1 MQKLGSG
8 FLLWQKF
15 SLLTRFI
22 LYFAHLVMSKTVSQ
36 IDQKSY
42 NLLLESISDHAIMIL
57 DQEGYIINWNRGA
70 EQINGYT
77 ESEVLGKHFSIF
89 YTREDTEKSQP
100 EKNLQKVIDTG
111 GLEYKAWRVRKDGS
125 VYWANIV
132 FTALKNDRG
141 EIIGYGKVIHDLS
154 KQVQTE
160 ERISL
165 LNKELENRLQQSQSE
180 ISDYKHAL
188 DESAIVAI
196 TDQKGIIKHVNDNFC
211 KISKYS
217 KEELLGQDHRIINS
231 GFHSKEFIRN
241 LWVTIANGKIWRGEL
256 RNKAKDATYYWVD
269 TTIVPFLN
277 EHGKPY
283 QYLAIRSDITQR
295 KLAEEQLLK
304 ANEDLENKV
313 RERTLE
319 LTHALEKEKE
329 LNEMKSRFVSMASH
343 EFRTPLSAI
352 LSSTSLM
359 EHYVNP
365 DQEDKRKKHVE
376 RIKSSVKNL
385 TSILDDFLSLEK
397 LEQGKV
403 ESHNSEFN
411 FREFIEDAIEEMHG
425 MSKKKQQEIHLQYD
439 GHEQV
444 YQDKKILRNVLL
456 NLLSNAIKYSPEGKT
471 IFISSEIKDERVTL
485 AVKDEGIGIPLEAQK
500 NLFDKFFRARNAVN
514 IQGTG
519 LGLNIVK
526 RYVELL
532 DGIISFDSIENA
544 GTVFT
549 VSFPRYKKD

>member
-1 MQKLGSG
+1 
-8 FLLWQKF
+8 
-15 SLLTRFI
+15 
-22 LYFAHLVMSKTVSQ
+22 MSNTVSQ

-57 DQEGYIINWNRGA
+57 DQEGYIINWSRGA
-70 EQINGYT
+70 EQINGYM
-77 ESEVLGKHFSIF
+77 EDEVLGKHFSIF
-89 YTREDTEKSQP
+89 YTKDDLERSQP
-100 EKNLQKVIDTG
+100 EKNLQKVRDTG

-125 VYWANIV
+125 LYWGNIV
-132 FTALKNDRG
+132 FTSLKNNSG

-154 KQVQTE
+154 KQVQIE
-160 ERISL
+160 ERINL
-165 LNKELENRLQQSQSE
+165 LNKELENRLQQTQSE
-180 ISDYKHAL
+180 VSDYKHAL

-211 KISKYS
+211 KISKYARH
-217 KEELLGQDHRIINS
+217 ELLGQDHRIINS
-231 GFHSKEFIRN
+231 GYHSKEFIRN

-256 RNKAKDATYYWVD
+256 RNKAKDGTFYWVD

-277 EHGKPY
+277 ENNKPY

-304 ANEDLENKV
+304 ANEDLEHKV

-319 LTHALEKEKE
+319 LTYALEKEKE

-352 LSSTSLM
+352 LSSTSLI
-359 EHYVNP
+359 EHYINP
-365 DQEDKRKKHVE
+365 EQQDKRRKHID

-403 ESHNSEFN
+403 EAHNSQIN
-411 FREFIEDAIEEMHG
+411 LKEFIEDAIEEMEG
-425 MSKKKQQEIHLQYD
+425 MSKRKQQKIHYHYH
-439 GHEQV
+439 GPEEV

-456 NLLSNAIKYSPEGKT
+456 NLLSNAIKYSPEGKS
-471 IFISSEIKDERVTL
+471 IYVSSKIKDEKAIIT
-485 AVKDEGIGIPLEAQK
+485 VKDEGIGIPLDAQRH
-500 NLFDKFFRARNAVN
+500 LFDKFFRARNAVN

-532 DGIISFDSIENA
+532 DGTISFNSQENA
-544 GTVFT
+544 GT
-549 VSFPRYKKD
+549 SFLVEIPKNKKD